1 MRRRFTEANDNDI
14 ILNSIYE
21 LTHSF
26 DGDGNALPTF
36 FNIDEITDNYGLT
49 EKEVIDIAEA
59 NGYNVYRI
67 PGGEDLVNFT
77 IIAHENLSYGDV
89 VRDTEVDI
97 KELGDET
104 EDSFN
109 AEESYME
116 DYSTKDLYQDLKY
129 DTENFTRPCTLSF
142 DNEKKSLDARKILLK
157 HYNSVETYA
166 NTFGHHQTYF
176 IDIDEPKKAMKEG
189 ALDDIKV
196 ASAHHLVN
204 VVNKNSPEHYTGR
217 EIIAQKLFRSRK
229 EVDNFI
235 DKYNDVLF
243 DMKIDTNEYAKL
255 KNGKDFIGTIYTVI
269 IDKKD
274 ESLKEELKPWFMQQG
289 ENGEPEYLGFAKSQ
303 NDMIAKMVK
312 DHRSD
317 FIFENTYIDELDKD
331 TYEYIKRDLSDDEI
345 DELNKYFGIKEDLKE
360 SEEPEVYRGYKIIFH
375 PGYTLWVNMRDYYKV
390 FDPKGTLV
398 GSMKTLEDAKALVDK
413 RIKTREDIYE
423 DIDNS
428 LVGKKVIYKDEEHT
442 IDSVEED
449 EGILLTLDNGKTIS
463 VQWCVENN
471 LIFSDDDDVNA
482 LLDKFRPKEPE
493 DEPEEKSSG
502 FDPFKDAS
510 KQGTIDAQ
518 EDWEMYKPKTSPMYE
533 TVKKAISKNDYKEVP
548 TAQPEKYA
556 KAYKDEYD
564 NLRGKGRTETTL
576 SKYVGFIANTYPGN
590 VDELI
595 KWLKDAVTSI
605 DVSCGEQML
614 PSVER
619 KVEYFDNRDGTETK
633 IAIQKNK
640 QWSSWTATLTSK
652 ENILKDMPEEVKD
665 WVVEKNSGTSID
677 DYETGKVYTNSKL
690 TSNPVVIDLL
700 YEFNF
705 KLGSQ
710 PKNECLE
717 EENKVEE
724 VTLYQIDKD
733 NWGWKHNNV
742 SHESG
747 DRSREQAVSSA
758 RKVLGDNIKFR
769 TEYLDGKVD
778 EDIEKQYFLCAVYGG
793 YNCQELLADNIEVY
807 AKNESSAKKE
817 AIKIY
822 KQEYNYSKEDNPYG
836 LEAEIIK
843 DDDLEEDIEK
853 HEELNPKLFDG
864 NELKPEVKEAII
876 KIADEFVKELGED
889 GITFALKDVVLLGS
903 NVSYNYTKDSDL
915 DIHLIAD
922 SSSLDCSPELYN
934 KLYSAYRSIF
944 NKSYDIKLK
953 GIPAEIYVE
962 LDEPQAKS
970 NGIYSLNSGWVKEPV
985 QQDIPDLDK
994 EAFDELFNEW
1004 EERYINLI
1012 EDKKVDE
1019 AMRRDKYYV
1028 VNQDCSDWFTS
1039 LKQAIKEIKAG
1050 YFGDERTIIYYIS
1063 SEYTQEHGNDMSQ
1076 LGIDDEL
1083 MEFENCKLVK
1093 DRRK

>member
-1 MRRRFTEANDNDI
+1 
-14 ILNSIYE
+14 
-21 LTHSF
+21 
-26 DGDGNALPTF
+26 
-36 FNIDEITDNYGLT
+36 
-49 EKEVIDIAEA
+49 
-59 NGYNVYRI
+59 
-67 PGGEDLVNFT
+67 
-77 IIAHENLSYGDV
+77 
-89 VRDTEVDI
+89 
-97 KELGDET
+97 
-104 EDSFN
+104 
-109 AEESYME
+109 
-116 DYSTKDLYQDLKY
+116 
-129 DTENFTRPCTLSF
+129 
-142 DNEKKSLDARKILLK
+142 
-157 HYNSVETYA
+157 
-166 NTFGHHQTYF
+166 
-176 IDIDEPKKAMKEG
+176 
-189 ALDDIKV
+189 
-196 ASAHHLVN
+196 
-204 VVNKNSPEHYTGR
+204 
-217 EIIAQKLFRSRK
+217 
-229 EVDNFI
+229 
-235 DKYNDVLF
+235 
-243 DMKIDTNEYAKL
+243 
-255 KNGKDFIGTIYTVI
+255 
-269 IDKKD
+269 
-274 ESLKEELKPWFMQQG
+274 
-289 ENGEPEYLGFAKSQ
+289 
-303 NDMIAKMVK
+303 
-312 DHRSD
+312 
-317 FIFENTYIDELDKD
+317 
-331 TYEYIKRDLSDDEI
+331 
-345 DELNKYFGIKEDLKE
+345 
-360 SEEPEVYRGYKIIFH
+360 
-375 PGYTLWVNMRDYYKV
+375 
-390 FDPKGTLV
+390 
-398 GSMKTLEDAKALVDK
+398 
-413 RIKTREDIYE
+413 
-423 DIDNS
+423 
-428 LVGKKVIYKDEEHT
+428 
-442 IDSVEED
+442 
-449 EGILLTLDNGKTIS
+449 
-463 VQWCVENN
+463 
-471 LIFSDDDDVNA
+471 
-482 LLDKFRPKEPE
+482 
-493 DEPEEKSSG
+493 
-502 FDPFKDAS
+502 
-510 KQGTIDAQ
+510 
-518 EDWEMYKPKTSPMYE
+518 MYE

-564 NLRGKGRTETTL
+564 NLRGKGKTETTL

-710 PKNECLE
+710 PKNEGLE

-733 NWGWKHNNV
+733 KWGWKHNNV

-769 TEYLDGKVD
+769 TEYLGGKVD
-778 EDIEKQYFLCAVYGG
+778 EDIEINEGKFSNNSKGSCYITSDGRFYNLETYETHEDVDYEDLPIANEGDQTIVFNDTRTEQDMFPYCYIELKPTEAQY
-793 YNCQELLADNIEVY
+793 NSLAYAIDNLPRSRKTFEVNL
-807 AKNESSAKKE
+807 KNKK
-817 AIKIY
+817 IK
-822 KQEYNYSKEDNPYG
+822 EYDLTKVISDD
-836 LEAEIIK
+836 IIK
-843 DDDLEEDIEK
+843 DIRNYFNKKEIEEDIEK
-853 HEELNPKLFDG
+853 HDTLNPKLFEG

-1012 EDKKVDE
+1012 GGKKVDE

-1063 SEYTQEHGNDMSQ
+1063 SEYTQEYGNDMSQ